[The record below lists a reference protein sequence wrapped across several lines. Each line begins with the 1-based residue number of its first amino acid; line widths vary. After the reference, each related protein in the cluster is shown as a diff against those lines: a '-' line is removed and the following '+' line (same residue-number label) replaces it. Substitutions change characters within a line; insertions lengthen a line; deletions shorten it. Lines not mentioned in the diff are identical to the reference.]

1 MMMDELEILKRDW
14 KKNENSFNQIT
25 EKEIYG
31 MLHKKSSSIVKW
43 ILVISILEILFWV
56 VIGFFSV
63 DESYL
68 KTLKTY
74 HLDKIIPIASAI
86 NYAVV
91 LFFIYLF
98 YKNYKAIN
106 TKDTVK
112 QLMKSILKTRKTVQQ
127 YVWYNII
134 MSFLAILLISVCQIK
149 YDPNLSSII
158 KNSSESITENTIYI
172 LIFVV
177 YILVALIVSGLI
189 WLFYRLIY
197 GVLLKRLNK
206 NYKELE
212 KLDL

>member
-14 KKNENSFNQIT
+14 KKNENFFNQIT

-56 VIGFFSV
+56 VLGLFSV
-63 DESYL
+63 DESYVN
-68 KTLKTY
+68 TLKTY
-74 HLDKIIPIASAI
+74 HLQKIIPIASAV

-98 YKNYKAIN
+98 YKNYKTIN

-112 QLMKSILKTRKTVQQ
+112 QLMHSILKTRKTVQQ

-134 MSFLAILLISVCQIK
+134 MSFSAILLISICQIK
-149 YDPNLSSII
+149 YDPNLNSII

-172 LIFVV
+172 LIFVI
-177 YILVALIVSGLI
+177 YILVALLISGLI

-197 GVLLKRLNK
+197 GVLLKRLYK